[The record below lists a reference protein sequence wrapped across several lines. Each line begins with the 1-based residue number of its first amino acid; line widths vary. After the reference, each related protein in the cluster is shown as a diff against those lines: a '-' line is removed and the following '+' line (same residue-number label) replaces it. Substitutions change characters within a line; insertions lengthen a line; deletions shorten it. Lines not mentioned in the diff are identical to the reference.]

1 MDDDED
7 ERFEEGEFED
17 EEDTSEDD
25 DHEMEFSD
33 HSSDEGE
40 SDCTRKSANSSPI
53 SGDNTSLRK
62 YTCGRHTIYRGGHT
76 GPSNS
81 SHTRRGDPIGETQGV
96 VQSRTNDKRLLS
108 IHDDDDDD
116 DDDDFN
122 HNSDADNEDGGDTP
136 NHTSQRDSNY
146 GVISCNTSQKPSI
159 RRVGE
164 KFASFTVH
172 HTICTILRE
181 HLTEPWITFR
191 KVPQDVR
198 KSMYNRFKTRWSWN
212 PECEQNTYEGFIN
225 VLKSRYSDIMY
236 NLKLQSTNKA
246 IDAGF
251 DINERDYTQF
261 SIIRNY
267 PPDSIPEGVWSQM
280 CDLWDTD
287 TWRKKSE
294 SAKRNRSSVKG
305 SDKSSRHT
313 AGSIG
318 YDEYR
323 VRLRKIMRKEPN
335 YKDIFLMTHL
345 NKDSKA
351 KFLAGELSVNSLD
364 EMDFCTNRA
373 KDAYV
378 NVDYV
383 MTGKSST
390 SSGIAQS
397 DHDQRLSQEKIHNLE
412 VQMEAEKKA
421 REELQEQMRQERQE
435 MQNQM
440 NEAIRKGIE
449 EFMRNLH
456 PADDRIMDVCLE
468 INRRRQ
474 KWIESDEDEEDV
486 DLETVNK
493 NNEDS
498 DDNNNHEVDLGC
510 PSFSLGFTQEQHER
524 KGLEQ
529 SGTKKPEG
537 ESKDKFQGCKLGA
550 ETEDKDV
557 TKVSG
562 DKVCIDKPDQ
572 ILNQRF
578 VVDEYPTFSLGLTQ
592 EGNQEEYNQT
602 IGKGLSENMKACVVS
617 ENVTIADRKFVG
629 KTKKDI
635 LLEKYSANV
644 PKPGGLKDSENEV
657 VQESCMK
664 PVMLKDEIPTFS
676 LGLTQEVRREETN
689 KITGQREIGDE
700 TSMTF
705 VADKMNAADGKM
717 MGRSK
722 SEIVAEKFG
731 ASGAMNEGINA
742 PRPKVVGWTKA
753 DILAEK
759 RKATAK
765 IEAKK
770 DDSKN
775 KFKVEPKQGLMKQN
789 VSEKEIE
796 TTTNASMTPTKVHS
810 FIETSDKHLD
820 KSCGENEAGKN
831 VIKMSIESDVKVKNE
846 QKREASKS
854 SHETVVVKSKRL
866 KGVSREC
873 KSPYLLREVEITN
886 RYNKE
891 ENSVWDYIVKLS
903 DEKQPAKGSK
913 KVVLGSEEANS
924 DCNEMEFI
932 FETSNGP
939 MTEAKF
945 FKTLIPGNRIY
956 GELIDCWA
964 TVLNAEEKLRSP
976 DSPYRLFC
984 GHRVFLKWM
993 FTAPKTDE
1001 SVRLV
1006 ALTKM
1011 MFDAVGRV
1019 ESMRALKSYDIVIIP
1034 LLENDHFYVMTF
1046 DLKNPGIY
1054 LLDNM
1059 DRDETIVSIKDHKDY
1074 YKKDT
1079 PYKVKH
1085 MFVRYLEKFQHP
1097 RADKI
1102 SMQKVTRV
1110 DLQWATIGNIT
1121 DCGIF
1126 AMRHMEMFMGSHCR
1140 NFDCGFKTS
1149 EKQVITQIQTLRKK
1163 YACRIL
1169 LSDINVQK
1177 QKLLAK
1183 VGL

>member
-1 MDDDED
+1 MSGN
-7 ERFEEGEFED
+7 RNTRGRRG
-17 EEDTSEDD
+17 SRG
-25 DHEMEFSD
+25 HVPHPSD
-33 HSSDEGE
+33 RSG
-40 SDCTRKSANSSPI
+40 TRQSANSSPI

-373 KDAYV
+373 KDAYSSYLQEMIEKYGPEFKDDDPNV
-378 NVDYV
+378 WGHVVYAEGRTKRIYGIGSSDVDYV
-383 MTGKSST
+383 MTGKAST

-440 NEAIRKGIE
+440 NEVIRKGIE

-456 PADDRIMDVCLE
+456 PA
-468 INRRRQ
+468 
-474 KWIESDEDEEDV
+474 
-486 DLETVNK
+486 
-493 NNEDS
+493 
-498 DDNNNHEVDLGC
+498 
-510 PSFSLGFTQEQHER
+510 
-524 KGLEQ
+524 
-529 SGTKKPEG
+529 
-537 ESKDKFQGCKLGA
+537 
-550 ETEDKDV
+550 
-557 TKVSG
+557 
-562 DKVCIDKPDQ
+562 
-572 ILNQRF
+572 
-578 VVDEYPTFSLGLTQ
+578 
-592 EGNQEEYNQT
+592 GN
-602 IGKGLSENMKACVVS
+602 
-617 ENVTIADRKFVG
+617 
-629 KTKKDI
+629 
-635 LLEKYSANV
+635 
-644 PKPGGLKDSENEV
+644 
-657 VQESCMK
+657 
-664 PVMLKDEIPTFS
+664 
-676 LGLTQEVRREETN
+676 
-689 KITGQREIGDE
+689 
-700 TSMTF
+700 
-705 VADKMNAADGKM
+705 
-717 MGRSK
+717 
-722 SEIVAEKFG
+722 
-731 ASGAMNEGINA
+731 
-742 PRPKVVGWTKA
+742 
-753 DILAEK
+753 
-759 RKATAK
+759 
-765 IEAKK
+765 
-770 DDSKN
+770 
-775 KFKVEPKQGLMKQN
+775 
-789 VSEKEIE
+789 
-796 TTTNASMTPTKVHS
+796 
-810 FIETSDKHLD
+810 
-820 KSCGENEAGKN
+820 
-831 VIKMSIESDVKVKNE
+831 
-846 QKREASKS
+846 
-854 SHETVVVKSKRL
+854 
-866 KGVSREC
+866 
-873 KSPYLLREVEITN
+873 
-886 RYNKE
+886 
-891 ENSVWDYIVKLS
+891 
-903 DEKQPAKGSK
+903 
-913 KVVLGSEEANS
+913 
-924 DCNEMEFI
+924 
-932 FETSNGP
+932 
-939 MTEAKF
+939 
-945 FKTLIPGNRIY
+945 
-956 GELIDCWA
+956 
-964 TVLNAEEKLRSP
+964 
-976 DSPYRLFC
+976 
-984 GHRVFLKWM
+984 
-993 FTAPKTDE
+993 
-1001 SVRLV
+1001 
-1006 ALTKM
+1006 
-1011 MFDAVGRV
+1011 
-1019 ESMRALKSYDIVIIP
+1019 
-1034 LLENDHFYVMTF
+1034 
-1046 DLKNPGIY
+1046 
-1054 LLDNM
+1054 
-1059 DRDETIVSIKDHKDY
+1059 
-1074 YKKDT
+1074 
-1079 PYKVKH
+1079 
-1085 MFVRYLEKFQHP
+1085 
-1097 RADKI
+1097 
-1102 SMQKVTRV
+1102 
-1110 DLQWATIGNIT
+1110 
-1121 DCGIF
+1121 
-1126 AMRHMEMFMGSHCR
+1126 
-1140 NFDCGFKTS
+1140 
-1149 EKQVITQIQTLRKK
+1149 
-1163 YACRIL
+1163 
-1169 LSDINVQK
+1169 
-1177 QKLLAK
+1177 
-1183 VGL
+1183 